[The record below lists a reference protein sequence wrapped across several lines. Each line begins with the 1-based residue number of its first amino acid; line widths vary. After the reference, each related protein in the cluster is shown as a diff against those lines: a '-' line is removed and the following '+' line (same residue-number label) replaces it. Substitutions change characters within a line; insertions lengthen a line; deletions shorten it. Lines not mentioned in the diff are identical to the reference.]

1 MTQITGHNITINTN
15 VADCE
20 VRFNGESATTV
31 TSTQYTSELMYVE
44 SPMDI
49 NYSVEKTGY
58 YTEGGVETFNNADIV
73 LNVNLESKD
82 IDLSNWNYST
92 DEFGNVTLEDYI
104 GPDVT
109 TLVIP
114 QTRI

>member
-20 VRFNGESATTV
+20 VRFNGESAITV
-31 TSTQYTSELMYVE
+31 TSTQYTSNPMYVE